1 MRKRAP
7 ITIGLAVLLLAA
19 AGVAEVRLRERHAV
33 AATVLDEAQ
42 ASSAAFV
49 KTFQG
54 VHLDRELAHFA
65 ERRGILAQAHTF
77 WLARNALVLAAGLL
91 CILAW
96 WQAFCATMAR
106 LRLDEVSPA
115 PSRPR
120 SAAIGQTASAVS

>member
-7 ITIGLAVLLLAA
+7 ITISLAVLLLAA
-19 AGVAEVRLRERHAV
+19 AGFAEVRLRERHEV
-33 AATVLDEAQ
+33 AAHVLAEAQ
-42 ASSAAFV
+42 DSSAAFV

-65 ERRGILAQAHTF
+65 ERRGILAQAHVF
-77 WLARNALVLAAGLL
+77 WLLRNALVLVAGLL

-96 WQAFCATMAR
+96 WQAFRATLAR
-106 LRLDEVSPA
+106 LRIDEPQAA

-120 SAAIGQTASAVS
+120 VPAGVRPAPAIS